1 MQVLGGSSGVRHGQH
16 GSQKQQ
22 RRMLS
27 IHEYLAMN
35 ILRENGISV
44 PKYEVADSAQKAF
57 DIAADFGKY
66 LVYLIFRAH
75 CKQIQ
80 GGTGVLFRRYTALS
94 E

>member
-1 MQVLGGSSGVRHGQH
+1 
-16 GSQKQQ
+16 
-22 RRMLS
+22 MLS

-57 DIAADFGKY
+57 DIATDFGKY
-66 LVYLIFRAH
+66 WVYLIFRAH

-80 GGTGVLFRRYTALS
+80 GGTGGFFSKIHWVPQVSKEMLRKCLL
-94 E
+94 

>member
-1 MQVLGGSSGVRHGQH
+1 MLGGYTGALHGQH
-16 GSQKQQ
+16 GGQKQQ

-57 DIAADFGKY
+57 EIATEFGKHSRDPFS
-66 LVYLIFRAH
+66 VYF
-75 CKQIQ
+75 
-80 GGTGVLFRRYTALS
+80 TS
-94 E
+94 